1 MKKLFAVALLGTIAL
16 TPSLAHSEGMKG
28 KHGGEEFKARMIE
41 RFKAADENGDDKLTK
56 AEIYQSRGK
65 RAAEIDTN
73 DDGVIDVEEIDVAR
87 KEMRLKRQ
95 QRMLNRMDTD
105 GDGVVSTDE
114 FARSGTRMM
123 QHMDR
128 DRDGVVTMEEATTR
142 PMKGYGKHHGKGL
155 SDTHGGMS
163 GCKMECTR

>member
-1 MKKLFAVALLGTIAL
+1 MKKFFAAALLGTIAL
-16 TPSLAHSEGMKG
+16 TPALAYSEGMKG
-28 KHGGEEFKARMIE
+28 RHGGEEFKAQMLE
-41 RFKAADENGDDKLTK
+41 RFKAADQNGDEKLTK

-73 DDGVIDVEEIDVAR
+73 NDGVIDAEEMDAAR

-105 GDGVVSTDE
+105 GDGVVSADE

-128 DRDGVVTMEEATTR
+128 DHDGVVTMEEATTP
-142 PMKGYGKHHGKGL
+142 PMKRHGKKGADGKH
-155 SDTHGGMS
+155 GG
-163 GCKMECTR
+163 KMECPR

>member
-16 TPSLAHSEGMKG
+16 TPALAHSEGMKG
-28 KHGGEEFKARMIE
+28 GHGGEEMKAHMLE
-41 RFKAADENGDDKLTK
+41 RFKAADENGDEKLTK

-73 DDGVIDVEEIDVAR
+73 DNGVIEVEEMDAAR
-87 KEMRLKRQ
+87 KEMRLKRE
-95 QRMLNRMDTD
+95 QRRLNRMDTD

-128 DRDGVVTMEEATTR
+128 DRDGVVTMEEATTA
-142 PMKGYGKHHGKGL
+142 PMKGHGRKG
-155 SDTHGGMS
+155 TGGRHS
-163 GCKMECTR
+163 GMPGSKMECTR

>member
-16 TPSLAHSEGMKG
+16 TPALAYSEGMKG
-28 KHGGEEFKARMIE
+28 RHGGEEFKAQMLE
-41 RFKAADENGDDKLTK
+41 RFKAADQNGDEKLTK

-65 RAAEIDTN
+65 RAAAIDTN
-73 DDGVIDVEEIDVAR
+73 NDGVIDAEEMDTAR

-114 FARSGTRMM
+114 FARSGTVRM

-128 DRDGVVTMEEATTR
+128 DRDGVVTLDEATTP
-142 PMKGYGKHHGKGL
+142 PMKRHGKKGAGGKH
-155 SDTHGGMS
+155 SGMLGS
-163 GCKMECTR
+163 KMECSR

>member
-16 TPSLAHSEGMKG
+16 TPALAYSEGM
-28 KHGGEEFKARMIE
+28 HGGEEFKAQMLE
-41 RFKAADENGDDKLTK
+41 RFKAADQNGDEKLTK

-65 RAAEIDTN
+65 RAAAIDTN
-73 DDGVIDVEEIDVAR
+73 NDGVIDAEEMDTAR

-114 FARSGTRMM
+114 FARSGTVRM

-128 DRDGVVTMEEATTR
+128 DRDGVVTLDEATTP
-142 PMKGYGKHHGKGL
+142 PMKRHGKKGAGGKH
-155 SDTHGGMS
+155 SGMLGS
-163 GCKMECTR
+163 KMECSR

>member
-1 MKKLFAVALLGTIAL
+1 MKKLFAVALFGTIAL
-16 TPSLAHSEGMKG
+16 TPVLAHSQGMRG
-28 KHGGEEFKARMIE
+28 GHGGGVYKAQMLE
-41 RFKAADENGDDKLTK
+41 RFEAADENGDKTLTR
-56 AEIYQSRGK
+56 AEIYQSHGK

-73 DDGVIDVEEIDVAR
+73 NDGVIDVEEIDAAR

-114 FARSGTRMM
+114 FARSGTVRM

-128 DRDGVVTMEEATTR
+128 DRDGVVTLDEATTH
-142 PMKGYGKHHGKGL
+142 PMQQRGKYHGKR
-155 SDTHGGMS
+155 SGGMS
-163 GCKMECTR
+163 GGMMECPR

>member
-16 TPSLAHSEGMKG
+16 TPALAHSEGMKG
-28 KHGGEEFKARMIE
+28 GHGGEEMKAHMLE
-41 RFKAADENGDDKLTK
+41 RFKAADENGDEKLTK

-73 DDGVIDVEEIDVAR
+73 DNGVIEVEEMDAAR
-87 KEMRLKRQ
+87 KEMRLKRE
-95 QRMLNRMDTD
+95 QRRLNRMDTD

-114 FARSGTRMM
+114 FARAGTRMM

-128 DRDGVVTMEEATTR
+128 DRDGVVTMEEVTTP
-142 PMKGYGKHHGKGL
+142 PMKRHGK
-155 SDTHGGMS
+155 HGGMS
-163 GCKMECTR
+163 GGKMKCTR

>member
-16 TPSLAHSEGMKG
+16 TPALAQSQGMKG
-28 KHGGEEFKARMIE
+28 GHGGEEMKAHMLE
-41 RFKAADENGDDKLTK
+41 RFKAADENGDEKLTK

-73 DDGVIDVEEIDVAR
+73 DNGVIEVEEMDAAR
-87 KEMRLKRQ
+87 KEMRLKRE
-95 QRMLNRMDTD
+95 QRRLNRMDTD

-128 DRDGVVTMEEATTR
+128 DRDGVVTMEEATTE
-142 PMKGYGKHHGKGL
+142 PMKGHGRKGA
-155 SDTHGGMS
+155 GGRQS
-163 GCKMECTR
+163 GMPGSKMECTR

>member
-16 TPSLAHSEGMKG
+16 TPVLAHSQGMRSG
-28 KHGGEEFKARMIE
+28 HGGEAFKAQMLE
-41 RFKAADENGDDKLTK
+41 RFKAADENGDESLTR
-56 AEIYQSRGK
+56 AEIYQSHGK

-73 DDGVIDVEEIDVAR
+73 DDGVIGVEEIDAAR

-114 FARSGTRMM
+114 FARSGTMRM
-123 QHMDR
+123 QHMDH
-128 DRDGVVTMEEATTR
+128 DRDGVVTLDEATTP
-142 PMKGYGKHHGKGL
+142 PMQKRGMHHGKRF
-155 SDTHGGMS
+155 GGMS
-163 GCKMECTR
+163 AGKMECPR